1 MGGLPGT
8 GKTTLARALAESAGF
23 TVLRSDAIRKELA
36 GRDHHASAA
45 TSWKGGIYA
54 PEWSARTYDE
64 CQRRA
69 EEILFRGGRV
79 GVDASFRAQD
89 QRLAFLRAG
98 IRLGVRVAFSSVK
111 PEMNWPSNG

>member
-69 EEILFRGGRV
+69 EEILFRGGRSLMLPSAPRISGWRSCV
-79 GVDASFRAQD
+79 RGSD
-89 QRLAFLRAG
+89 
-98 IRLGVRVAFSSVK
+98 LGYV
-111 PEMNWPSNG
+111 